1 MTKHQAI
8 DQINRHL
15 AQMDDKALEGLLMFL
30 ESDKSPNP
38 KLTKAGV
45 PYTGDEETD
54 AVLNDHPDILE
65 RLKRLESGESKTIP
79 IEDVAKKYGVK
90 L

>member
-1 MTKHQAI
+1 MTKHQAL
-8 DQINRHL
+8 DQITRHL

-30 ESDKSPNP
+30 EGKKP

-54 AVLNDHPDILE
+54 AVLNDYPDILE
-65 RLKRLESGESKTIP
+65 RLKRLESGESKPVP
-79 IEDVAKKYGVK
+79 IEDIAKKYGVK

>member
-8 DQINRHL
+8 DRINQHL
-15 AQMDDKALEGLLMFL
+15 TQMDEKALEGLLLFL
-30 ESDKSPNP
+30 DSASKQED
-38 KLTKAGV
+38 
-45 PYTGDEETD
+45 DETS
-54 AVLNDHPDILE
+54 AVLKDHSDILE
-65 RLKRLESGESKTIP
+65 RVKRLDDGTAKTIP

>member
-8 DQINRHL
+8 DRITEHL
-15 AQMDDKALEGLLMFL
+15 SLMDEKALEGLLLFL
-30 ESDKSPNP
+30 ESSRENYSEEDE
-38 KLTKAGV
+38 TKA
-45 PYTGDEETD
+45 
-54 AVLNDHPDILE
+54 VLRDHPDILE
-65 RLKRLESGESKTIP
+65 RVKRLENGDVKTIP

>member
-1 MTKHQAI
+1 
-8 DQINRHL
+8 
-15 AQMDDKALEGLLMFL
+15 MDGKALEGLLMFL
-30 ESDKSPNP
+30 EGKKP

-54 AVLNDHPDILE
+54 AILNDHPDILE
-65 RLKRLESGESKTIP
+65 RIQRLDSVESKTIP
-79 IEDVAKKYGVK
+79 IEDVAKKYRIK

>member
-8 DQINRHL
+8 DRITEHL
-15 AQMDDKALEGLLMFL
+15 TQMDEKALAGLLLFL
-30 ESDKSPNP
+30 EVTLETNSE
-38 KLTKAGV
+38 
-45 PYTGDEETD
+45 DET
-54 AVLNDHPDILE
+54 AAILRDHPDILE
-65 RLKRLESGESKTIP
+65 RVKRLESGEVKTIP